1 MFEGKV
7 VIITGAAGGIG
18 TAIAHQFAQKGAV
31 LVLTDI
37 QKDGLTAL
45 RKNLQ
50 DYGIHIHLYR
60 HDVSSPQSWNE
71 VIQSVVKKHG
81 KIDILINNAG
91 VVQPGAADK
100 ISIKKINQQVS
111 VNLLG
116 TIYGCRA
123 VLQVMKKQNQGHI
136 VNVASLG
143 GIVPM
148 PGEAVYCATK
158 YAIRGYSLSLYSEL
172 KDTPVGI
179 SVICPDSVDTPQLD
193 YEMQFDESSL
203 SFLSVPL
210 EPEVVARAVPRAIEK
225 RKPEVLV
232 PSFTGVLTRMGMG
245 IPQIFFLLIP
255 RLQKMG
261 AKNRVKRQKKRI
273 HYDKDSIK
281 MDKTFH
287 SSDQ

>member
-18 TAIAHQFAQKGAV
+18 TAIAHQFAQRDAV

-37 QKDGLTAL
+37 HMDGLTAL
-45 RKNLQ
+45 RKNLEE
-50 DYGIHIHLYR
+50 YGVDMHLYK
-60 HDVSSPQSWNE
+60 HDVSSPESWDKL
-71 VIQSVVKKHG
+71 IKSVLRKHD

-100 ISIKKINQQVS
+100 ISIRKINQQVS
-111 VNLLG
+111 VNFLG
-116 TIYGCRA
+116 MIYGCRA
-123 VLQVMKKQNQGHI
+123 VLPIMRKQNQGHI

-172 KDTPVGI
+172 KDTPIGI
-179 SVICPDSVDTPQLD
+179 SVICPDSVETPQLD

-210 EPEVVARAVPRAIEK
+210 EPEVVARAIPKAIKK
-225 RKPEVLV
+225 RRSEVLV
-232 PSFTGVLTRMGMG
+232 PAFTGVLIRMGMG
-245 IPQIFFLLIP
+245 IPQIFFLLFP

-261 AKNRVKRQKKRI
+261 TKNRVNRQKKRI
-273 HYDKDSIK
+273 HYDKDS
-281 MDKTFH
+281 MKTRKAFQ
-287 SSDQ
+287 SINE